1 MDTAT
6 ATKLDDAGWESALG
20 IGHNGGPAMTPF
32 AALKAQADERID
44 TANRWITERPTITDA
59 AMAEKATGF
68 RDQLAATY
76 KATEAQR
83 KADKEPHM
91 LAAKAVDAQ
100 YAPVLSLLESAGKAI
115 KAKITDYLVAEQAK
129 ADAERRARE
138 AEARRKADEAAAAQ
152 RRAEEEARKA
162 GGDALRSQAAAEASA
177 RAAADAAKAAA
188 EPARATIKGDYNA
201 RAVSLRSTWTAEMID
216 EAAAW
221 KHYQKNPAVR
231 AAALAKALELAT
243 ADAKAFKDA
252 ERAPPGFRFV
262 ETKTAV

>member
-1 MDTAT
+1 MDTIT
-6 ATKLDDAGWESALG
+6 TEPLRG
-20 IGHNGGPAMTPF
+20 IGDNNPPEPTPF
-32 AALKAQADERID
+32 ERLKVEADERID
-44 TANRWITERPTITDA
+44 TANRWITERPTITDS

-138 AEARRKADEAAAAQ
+138 EAAWQARIQAEKDKYA
-152 RRAEEEARKA
+152 AEEAAK
-162 GGDALRSQAAAEASA
+162 GGDVLRAQATAEASA
-177 RAAADAAKAAA
+177 KAAADAAKAAE
-188 EPARATIKGDYNA
+188 EPVRATIKGDYNA
-201 RAVSLRSTWTAEMID
+201 RAVTLRSSWSAEVTD
-216 EAAAW
+216 EAGAL
-221 KHYQKNPAVR
+221 KHYAKHPQVR
-231 AAALAKALELAT
+231 AAALAKALDLAT
-243 ADAKAFKDA
+243 ADAKALKDA
-252 ERAPPGFRFV
+252 TRAPPGFRFV